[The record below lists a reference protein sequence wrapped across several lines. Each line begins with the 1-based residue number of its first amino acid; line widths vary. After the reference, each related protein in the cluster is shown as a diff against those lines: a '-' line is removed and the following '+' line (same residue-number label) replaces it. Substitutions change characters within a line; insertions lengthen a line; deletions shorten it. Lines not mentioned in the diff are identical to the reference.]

1 MHIQLMSKTN
11 ILGAPARDLVR
22 KNANISG
29 LVTSLRASFNKHLS
43 LNQYFEKNVEIF
55 APMKL
60 KS

>member
-1 MHIQLMSKTN
+1 MSKTN